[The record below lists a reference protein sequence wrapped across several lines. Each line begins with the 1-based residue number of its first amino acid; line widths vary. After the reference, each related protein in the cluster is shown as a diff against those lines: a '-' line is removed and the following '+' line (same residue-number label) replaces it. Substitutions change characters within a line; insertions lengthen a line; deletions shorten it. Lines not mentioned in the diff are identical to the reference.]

1 MVSVHCRDAMRAPG
15 SSTLRSRLTLYKSA
29 NSIPSKVTKAYERP
43 FSIHALLERAPITEK
58 VFVLARR
65 PFATHTPRSAAHSR
79 RASRP
84 RAAWRAPTPHPT
96 PPHPTPPPC
105 PGREHTIRERAPAPQ
120 VPGASSA
127 KHQSL
132 RLDVAAHEH
141 GGDVVGLLA
150 EELLTWRRGVAGCG
164 TQGCRLGYMGLQV
177 KSCSPCLRVSSTRV
191 PSGASTSAVP
201 AGGGLPA

>member
-1 MVSVHCRDAMRAPG
+1 MND
-15 SSTLRSRLTLYKSA
+15 RSRFMPCWRERRLPRRSLCSPDARSPHTHRGLQLTHAAPLA
-29 NSIPSKVTKAYERP
+29 PAPRGALRP
-43 FSIHALLERAPITEK
+43 
-58 VFVLARR
+58 
-65 PFATHTPRSAAHSR
+65 
-79 RASRP
+79 
-84 RAAWRAPTPHPT
+84 PT
-96 PPHPTPPPC
+96 PPHPTPPHPRAPDGS

-141 GGDVVGLLA
+141 GGDIVGLLA